1 VFLLEVN
8 MSPNL
13 SSQTHP
19 ENGALYRAVLKNAFQ
34 MMELSSS
41 FRPVEWESRICALP
55 QPIDCSQSEA
65 RFCKPCLSFDQ
76 SLLLA
81 QISSEYLNKNW
92 FQLVSPAPPSRR
104 RSLVKGETPLATFQR
119 EFFHRK
125 CKTDSHWCYH

>member
-1 VFLLEVN
+1 MSSYDVSPGQFFELFRMDFVLDSEANVFLLEVN

-34 MMELSSS
+34 MMELSSA

-55 QPIDCSQSEA
+55 QPIDCSHSA
-65 RFCKPCLSFDQ
+65 ALFCNPCLSFDQ

-92 FQLVSPAPPSRR
+92 
-104 RSLVKGETPLATFQR
+104 
-119 EFFHRK
+119 
-125 CKTDSHWCYH
+125 Y